1 MNEEETR
8 RKVHEE
14 PDFVNSKRYDYS
26 LVKLEERYPDGA
38 PDNVIANA
46 LMIEEEEV
54 EPEFDK
60 VVVKLRKEMGV
71 EEP

>member
-1 MNEEETR
+1 MNEQETN

-26 LVKLEERYPDGA
+26 LQKLEERYPDGA
-38 PDNVIANA
+38 PDSVIASA

-60 VVVKLRKEMGV
+60 VVVKLREKMGV
-71 EEP
+71 EP